1 MNDITLRSY
10 ITAGQIENNFQ
21 EFLEGVRKMV
31 EPYVGKMFNEEQ
43 TIEAKDTVAELNK
56 YRKQIDGDR
65 LSVKKEWMKPYEEFE
80 AKVKQALVIVDE
92 AIEPIKAQVTEA
104 EERRI
109 EERKQE
115 VESIIGK
122 VIKTRPSFE
131 FIMSC
136 PWFYDTKWQ
145 NKSVKLSAVESQ
157 VEERANQI
165 DSDLSVISNDEYSVD
180 LMAEYRKHGS
190 LTQSLIVK
198 DSIIKKKKEAEEYQE
213 RIKAQKL
220 AAAQQSVQQE
230 PVKEPENQEE
240 PESTW
245 RESELITVT
254 FKATATQEGLSGLK
268 NYCRMNNIVLQRA
281 D

>member
-31 EPYVGKMFNEEQ
+31 EPYVGMMFNEEQ
-43 TIEAKDTVAELNK
+43 TIEAKNTVAELNK
-56 YRKQIDGDR
+56 YRKQIDGER

-115 VESIIGK
+115 VEAIIEK

-145 NKSVKLSAVESQ
+145 NKSVKLSAVEAQ

-180 LMAEYRKHGS
+180 IMAEYRKHGS

-198 DSIIKKKKEAEEYQE
+198 DSIIRKKKEAEEYQE

-220 AAAQQSVQQE
+220 ASVQQE
-230 PVKEPENQEE
+230 PVKEPEVKQEE
-240 PESTW
+240 PEATW
-245 RESELITVT
+245 HENELITVT
-254 FKATATQEGLSGLK
+254 FKATATQEGLAGLK
-268 NYCRMNNIVLQRA
+268 NYCRMNNIILQRA

>member
-31 EPYVGKMFNEEQ
+31 EPYVGMMFNEEQ
-43 TIEAKDTVAELNK
+43 TIEAKNTVAELNK
-56 YRKQIDGDR
+56 YRKQIDGER

-80 AKVKQALVIVDE
+80 AKVKQALVIVDK

-115 VESIIGK
+115 VEAIIEK

-180 LMAEYRKHGS
+180 IMAEYRKHGS

-198 DSIIKKKKEAEEYQE
+198 DSIIRKKKEAEEYQE

-220 AAAQQSVQQE
+220 ASVQQE
-230 PVKEPENQEE
+230 PVKEPEVKQEE
-240 PESTW
+240 PEVW
-245 RESELITVT
+245 RENELITVT
-254 FKATATQEGLSGLK
+254 FKATATQEGLAGLK
-268 NYCRMNNIVLQRA
+268 NYCRINNIILQRA